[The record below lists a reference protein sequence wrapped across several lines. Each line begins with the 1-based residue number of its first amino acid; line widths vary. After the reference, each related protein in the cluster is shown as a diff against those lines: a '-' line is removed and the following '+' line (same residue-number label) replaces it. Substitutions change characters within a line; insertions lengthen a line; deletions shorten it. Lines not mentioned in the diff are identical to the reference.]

1 MFSHPLHFLK
11 QMLAETRC
19 RRRKIQA
26 RSPRVLGDSKLRAQG
41 RGMALALK
49 RKFLNV
55 DRNHHLTSAMRSPVL
70 R

>member
-1 MFSHPLHFLK
+1 M
-11 QMLAETRC
+11 QEE
-19 RRRKIQA
+19 KIQA

-41 RGMALALK
+41 RGMALTLK